1 MGPRERRQET
11 RCEVLGLSGST
22 GVCDPLVV
30 KDLSPSGM
38 RIETTSRPRPGRVF
52 RGRLKVPQGTLE
64 IDSMCSWAHLAGV
77 ARLGGS
83 GPATVYQAGLRLCS
97 GEDAYSVQFAR
108 LLHDH
113 ALVPPP
119 SPVHCILPFE
129 NGRDGESAEPIAGE
143 VRRLGLRGFAL
154 VFPPLPTL
162 SARMDLVVLLEGKD
176 CRCRCRVLERKES
189 KIPAGASS
197 TELLV
202 ALEDGDRTAV
212 PSVLPQIQSVL
223 STVLGPLDANG
234 PDEKEGTVSML
245 A

>member
-1 MGPRERRQET
+1 MSPRERRQET

-38 RIETTSRPRPGRVF
+38 LIETTSRPRPGRVF
-52 RGRLKVPQGTLE
+52 RGRLEVPHGSLE

-83 GPATVYQAGLRLCS
+83 GPATVYQAGLRLGWGKEVS
-97 GEDAYSVQFAR
+97 SLQVVQ
-108 LLHDH
+108 LLHNH

-119 SPVHCILPFE
+119 LPVHCILPFE
-129 NGRDGESAEPIAGE
+129 GGRDGESAESTAGE
-143 VRRLGLRGFAL
+143 VRRLGLKGFAL

-162 SARMDLVVLLEGKD
+162 PARMDLVLLLEGRD
-176 CRCRCRVLERKES
+176 CRCRCRILERKES
-189 KIPAGASS
+189 RIPAGARS

-202 ALEDGDRTAV
+202 MLEDDDRAAV
-212 PSVLPQIQSVL
+212 SPIRQQIESVL
-223 STVLGPLDANG
+223 STVLGPPDAKG
-234 PDEKEGTVSML
+234 LGGIDGTVSML